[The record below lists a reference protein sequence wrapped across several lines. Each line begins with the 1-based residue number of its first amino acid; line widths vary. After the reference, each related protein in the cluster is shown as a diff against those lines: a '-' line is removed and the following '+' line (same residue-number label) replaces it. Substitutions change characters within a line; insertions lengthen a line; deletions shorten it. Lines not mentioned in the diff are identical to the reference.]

1 MADSDLNKTISVFD
15 ADSEVVYDESNRK
28 RRLSDSSAS
37 HGCKRLC
44 TVSESTS
51 WSSDQTK
58 NGTPQKASGTEVH
71 VISTESEDSQSVP
84 GNCLTKIASLE
95 LPSRLSELERKHIEK
110 LNISIVHVPDTK
122 PLDLIQCGETKNY
135 EETEKINELKKYVQ
149 KSSMM
154 GHLRSLDHLYTSF
167 TELSSESLWE
177 MAPNDDEKIS
187 MIPTWVPEQHILW
200 FYRFHCQAHNF
211 SNQLYHILKRREN
224 GCSVHESHMQA
235 LFEAFACMFGLQSGL
250 SVPCLEKDT
259 KRIMNLEISGAA
271 DIIFPS
277 KMFSPFQEVK
287 QGTQHPSVVAVCEV
301 KRDSPKLNQS
311 CSPLN
316 SRTCTDIKINFENS
330 AEQISSTTNTE
341 ASHNKTVLHLD
352 DKIIGQHGGKLLFHF
367 SDTIKNGK
375 IFGLVVQETQVTFTM
390 LEMSV
395 EQYNDIVEGNV
406 KHRSGDRPVLKFT
419 KPYDYLKTQDRESII
434 EAFIKLAMLQRK
446 IL

>member
-1 MADSDLNKTISVFD
+1 MADSDVNKTISVFD
-15 ADSEVVYDESNRK
+15 ADSEVVYDESNKK

-37 HGCKRLC
+37 PGCKRLC
-44 TVSESTS
+44 PVCENTPG
-51 WSSDQTK
+51 SSDQAK
-58 NGTPQKASGTEVH
+58 NGSQQKSSETDI
-71 VISTESEDSQSVP
+71 ISTESEDSQSVP
-84 GNCLTKIASLE
+84 GNCLIKIASLE
-95 LPSRLSELERKHIEK
+95 LPSRLSEWERKHIEK

-149 KSSMM
+149 KSPLM
-154 GHLRSLDHLYTSF
+154 GHLRSLDHLYTPF

-177 MAPNDDEKIS
+177 MAPNDDEKVS
-187 MIPTWVPEQHILW
+187 MIPTWVPEHHMLW

-224 GCSVHESHMQA
+224 GCSIHESHMQA
-235 LFEAFACMFGLQSGL
+235 LFEAFACMFGLKSGL
-250 SVPCLEKDT
+250 GSVPCLEKET

-271 DIIFPS
+271 DIIFPY
-277 KMFSPFQEVK
+277 KMFSPFQDVK

-301 KRDSPKLNQS
+301 KKDSPKLNQS
-311 CSPLN
+311 YSPLN
-316 SRTCTDIKINFENS
+316 SRTLTDNKINFENS
-330 AEQISSTTNTE
+330 AEQVSSTTNKE
-341 ASHNKTVLHLD
+341 ASHHKTVMYLD

-395 EQYNDIVEGNV
+395 EQYNDIVEGKV
-406 KHRSGDRPVLKFT
+406 KHRSGDRPVLKVT